1 VGVRRSRGLE
11 GATYAWGDEFVPK
24 GKMMANTWQGRFPW
38 ENLKADRYEGTSPV
52 KVFPPNSYGLLDA
65 TGDVWEWT

>member
-1 VGVRRSRGLE
+1 
-11 GATYAWGDEFVPK
+11 
-24 GKMMANTWQGRFPW
+24 MMANTWQGRFPG